1 MTHPNQ
7 IGALY
12 LAGET
17 ESTIRAAIQEAE
29 SILCVSHVSPDGDA
43 VGSLLGMGW
52 MLRHLGKAPTLALAD
67 KPAKDFDY
75 IPGFDEIVGP
85 PAVKDRY
92 DLIICLDAGSQDR
105 MGAIF
110 RPEAH
115 SAIPLIVIDHHIT
128 NTKFGSL
135 NWVEPR
141 CAAVCQMLVYLA
153 DALGVPLR
161 GNLAVALLTGLV
173 TDTLGFRTSNT
184 DAHVLQAAM
193 RLTDGG
199 AHLHEIVVRTLQSRS
214 YAGLRLWGS
223 ILSRASLTD
232 RVIWATISL
241 EERKMAHATD
251 SDGEGLAGFLL
262 SARESDIS
270 ATFTERR
277 SDTSTPLIECSFRA
291 KPGFDV
297 S

>member
-1 MTHPNQ
+1 
-7 IGALY
+7 
-12 LAGET
+12 
-17 ESTIRAAIQEAE
+17 
-29 SILCVSHVSPDGDA
+29 
-43 VGSLLGMGW
+43 
-52 MLRHLGKAPTLALAD
+52 
-67 KPAKDFDY
+67 
-75 IPGFDEIVGP
+75 
-85 PAVKDRY
+85 
-92 DLIICLDAGSQDR
+92 
-105 MGAIF
+105 
-110 RPEAH
+110 
-115 SAIPLIVIDHHIT
+115 
-128 NTKFGSL
+128 
-135 NWVEPR
+135 
-141 CAAVCQMLVYLA
+141 MLVYLA

-297 S
+297 SQVAVAFGGGGHPPAAGCTLSGPLEEVAEEVVAALGQARRQQSKKSTRTPQPRERGAYG